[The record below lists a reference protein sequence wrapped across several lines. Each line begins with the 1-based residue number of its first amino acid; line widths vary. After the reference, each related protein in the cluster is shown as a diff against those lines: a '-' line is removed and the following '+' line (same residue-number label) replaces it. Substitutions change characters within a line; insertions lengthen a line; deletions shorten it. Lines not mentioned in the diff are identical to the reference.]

1 MSILSL
7 YKILKNS
14 ALNLSSGTSVV
25 LINQISIL
33 ICLPF
38 LTKSL
43 GFETFGFLT
52 QALIIYQVSA
62 VFMDFGC
69 NYSSVYFIKSDEQK
83 NLSLE
88 DFILPIFAIKL
99 IIFLIILT
107 INFTV
112 NFILHFTNLSILVFT
127 LMNITIFLAGN
138 NPSWIYQINLQ
149 NYSLLKS
156 TLIARLIF
164 LFIVFNFIHDPS
176 DLHWY
181 FIALI
186 SCFFIINVYAIY
198 FYRAIKLSLSGF
210 KFFFKIIR
218 ISFSYFI
225 SLVFNFHLNSLW
237 ALGLLIL
244 GTNSQLIFFNL
255 ADQVYRA
262 LNGLSASI
270 PSNIYSKYTKSI
282 EFLNAIKLAL
292 IISFLLV
299 IAYVFLYFF
308 IDEVIILFFDET
320 YYSSIIY
327 IKIYIIAS
335 LFLSLI
341 GIMGFPVLGLISS
354 SNKVKKIILFGG
366 VINLLLFLS
375 WIFLFEQS
383 VLNIVLIHLF
393 INIFI
398 FLIQFILILINLT
411 KK

>member
-164 LFIVFNFIHDPS
+164 YL
-176 DLHWY
+176 
-181 FIALI
+181 
-186 SCFFIINVYAIY
+186 
-198 FYRAIKLSLSGF
+198 
-210 KFFFKIIR
+210 
-218 ISFSYFI
+218 
-225 SLVFNFHLNSLW
+225 
-237 ALGLLIL
+237 
-244 GTNSQLIFFNL
+244 
-255 ADQVYRA
+255 
-262 LNGLSASI
+262 
-270 PSNIYSKYTKSI
+270 
-282 EFLNAIKLAL
+282 
-292 IISFLLV
+292 
-299 IAYVFLYFF
+299 
-308 IDEVIILFFDET
+308 
-320 YYSSIIY
+320 
-327 IKIYIIAS
+327 
-335 LFLSLI
+335 
-341 GIMGFPVLGLISS
+341 
-354 SNKVKKIILFGG
+354 
-366 VINLLLFLS
+366 
-375 WIFLFEQS
+375 
-383 VLNIVLIHLF
+383 
-393 INIFI
+393 
-398 FLIQFILILINLT
+398 
-411 KK
+411 